1 MYKNERD
8 WVYETEVF
16 PFRCYVSGLA
26 GGSSD
31 VAGVVLS
38 LVQEAGLSFELTY
51 PADIVLGDEGDY
63 VVVDA
68 LLSESIAA
76 GSAGDMDYQL
86 WVTSVHGTERCVA
99 QGTLRIV
106 ATL

>member
-1 MYKNERD
+1 MYKNEKD

-16 PFRCYVSGLA
+16 PFRCYVSGLE

-38 LVQEAGLSFELTY
+38 LVQAAGSSFELTY
-51 PADIVLGDEGDY
+51 PADIVLGDVGDY

-68 LLSESIAA
+68 LLGESIAA

-86 WVTSVHGTERCVA
+86 WVTSVHGIQRCVA